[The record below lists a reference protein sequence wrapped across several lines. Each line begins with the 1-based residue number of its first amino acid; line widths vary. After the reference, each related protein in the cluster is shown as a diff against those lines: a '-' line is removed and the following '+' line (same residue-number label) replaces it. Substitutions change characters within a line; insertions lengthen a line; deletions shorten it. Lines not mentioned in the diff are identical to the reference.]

1 MKTDPLFATKIDP
14 PLKQKIQFSH
24 SKMRGVASKGM
35 ITIEKWTT
43 IRALKQEGH
52 SIRSITKLLS
62 VSRNTVRKALKA
74 EKFPT
79 YQRKEKED
87 KLIAPFEEIVREYV
101 GKG

>member
-1 MKTDPLFATKIDP
+1 
-14 PLKQKIQFSH
+14 
-24 SKMRGVASKGM
+24 M